1 MYKLS
6 KLSETL
12 IGSEIVKLGNE
23 INELIRNGQKIY
35 NCTIG
40 DFDSSI
46 FKIPD
51 ELKDQIKQAY
61 DEGYTTYP
69 PAEGNLDLRLAVSEF
84 LRKYQGLNFTTKEI
98 QIASGGRPLIYAI
111 YRAIVDKGDRVIYP
125 VPSWN
130 NNHYTHFNEGVHV
143 IIQTKPENKFMP
155 TAAEI
160 EPHISEATLLSICS
174 PLNPAG
180 TTISKEELTKICDL
194 IIQENIKR
202 GERKKLYLLYDQI
215 YWTLKGP
222 GVEHFDPVS
231 LRPEMKEYTIFID
244 GISKS
249 LAATGL
255 RVGWSMGPE
264 HVILKVKAILSHIG
278 AWAPMAEQVATTRFL
293 RNEKEFDSYML
304 QINKDIQERLQGF
317 YRGFIKLKEQG
328 LPIDAVDPQAA
339 IYLTVKIDAKGLK
352 SSNGEVLETQYDVW
366 KYILNNS
373 QLALVPFSSFGADND
388 SPWYRLS
395 IGTMRLEDISNV
407 ISKLESSLKNLK

>member
-1 MYKLS
+1 MTRLS
-6 KLSETL
+6 QLSETL

-23 INELIRNGQKIY
+23 ISELIRNGQKIY

-40 DFDSSI
+40 DFDSSV
-46 FKIPD
+46 FSIPE
-51 ELKDQIKQAY
+51 ELKEYIKEAY
-61 DEGYTTYP
+61 DQGYTTYP
-69 PAEGNLDLRLAVSEF
+69 PGEGNLDFRQAIGEF
-84 LRKYQGLNFTTKEI
+84 LRNYQGLDYSVKEI
-98 QIASGGRPLIYAI
+98 QVASGGRPLIYAI
-111 YRAIVDKGDRVIYP
+111 FRAIVDKGDKVIYP